1 MSNSHPVQEIFKSD
15 QYFWCLE
22 GNENIS
28 NWLAT
33 NNKEHPH
40 LYATYINDA
49 NAVIYRKRV
58 GKPVEQDKRM
68 LTFLERYPMTY
79 TDVVDELTW
88 YKANILE
95 QKDWSGVGPHMT
107 GLVDV
112 RTYGRSLA
120 QGDPYPR
127 ILS

>member
-1 MSNSHPVQEIFKSD
+1 MSNSHPVQEILKSD
-15 QYFWCLE
+15 QYFWCHE
-22 GNENIS
+22 GNENIA

-33 NNKEHPH
+33 NNKEYPH

-58 GKPVEQDKRM
+58 GKPVEHDDHM
-68 LTFLERYPMTY
+68 LTFLERYPMIY
-79 TDVVDELTW
+79 TEVVDELTW

-95 QKDWSGVGPHMT
+95 QKNWSGVGLHMT

-112 RTYGRSLA
+112 RTYGKLLA
-120 QGDPYPR
+120 QGDHYPQ

>member
-22 GNENIS
+22 GNENIA
-28 NWLAT
+28 NWLAI

-58 GKPVEQDKRM
+58 GTPVEHDKRM
-68 LTFLERYPMTY
+68 LMFLERCPMTY
-79 TDVVDELTW
+79 TDVVDELIW
-88 YKANILE
+88 YTANILE
-95 QKDWSGVGPHMT
+95 QKNRSGVGPHMT

-112 RTYGRSLA
+112 RTYSKLLA
-120 QGDPYPR
+120 QG
-127 ILS
+127 